1 MKKWYLLY
9 CKNNEIE
16 RAIVNLERMGVACYT
31 PFVNKEVIRRG
42 KKVSVKT
49 PLFPSYLFVQFDY
62 ECGPSFTT
70 IRSTRGVADFIRFGQ
85 SPKEISPEL
94 ITQIQ
99 LRNVNTEV
107 ALIAGDKV
115 KVNEGAI
122 QEVQAI
128 FLEPDGEKRSMLL
141 LHMINREVKVSVD
154 NKNIRKVV

>member
-16 RAIVNLERMGVACYT
+16 RAIINLERMGVACYT
-31 PFVNKEVIRRG
+31 PFVNKDVIRRG

-49 PLFPSYLFVQFDY
+49 ALFPSYLFVQFDY
-62 ECGPSFTT
+62 ERGPSFTT

-85 SPKEISPEL
+85 MPKEIPAEL

-99 LRNVNTEV
+99 LRNVHVDV

-115 KVNEGAI
+115 SINEGAL
-122 QEVQAI
+122 QEIQAI

-141 LHMINREVKVSVD
+141 IQMINRDVRVSVD

>member
-16 RAIVNLERMGVACYT
+16 RAIINLERVGVACYT
-31 PFVNKEVIRRG
+31 PFVNKDVIRRG

-49 PLFPSYLFVQFDY
+49 ALFPSYLFIHFDY
-62 ECGPSFTT
+62 ERGPSFTT

-85 SPKEISPEL
+85 MPKEIPAEL

-99 LRNVNTEV
+99 LRNVHADV
-107 ALIAGDKV
+107 AFIAGDKV
-115 KVNEGAI
+115 SINEGAL
-122 QEVQAI
+122 QEIQAI

-141 LHMINREVKVSVD
+141 IQMINRDVKVSVE
-154 NKNIRKVV
+154 NRNIRKVV